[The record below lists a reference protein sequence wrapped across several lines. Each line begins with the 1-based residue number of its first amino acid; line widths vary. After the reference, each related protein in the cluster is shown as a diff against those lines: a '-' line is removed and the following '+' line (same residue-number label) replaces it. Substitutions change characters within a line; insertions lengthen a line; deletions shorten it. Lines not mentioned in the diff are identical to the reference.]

1 MGTTWQ
7 YPTRPQAL
15 FIFSIPPIQ
24 RQSRLSSQVLR
35 LRSPSIPAELQSAT
49 PGTSTT
55 GFIIGETGAY
65 QFFKLNT
72 NNGAIINYPLN
83 APGAG
88 QSDEYLGELISSD
101 NSRVFLNELGIIHYI
116 DTATDKLV
124 QANIYIPC
132 CYGNYDLALSSNQG
146 RLEGTGYFYDVNLNA
161 ESFYTE
167 NDREVLNIS
176 YVYGAKL
183 SPDGRLFFQP
193 STSGI
198 DVFDGYLG
206 NLLNRISL
214 PVALSPNY
222 DALVD
227 DGTDNILVA
236 ITGTGNGIAIVDLTS
251 ISEPPQ
257 LPYSS
262 RKSASRSVSLISRTI

>member
-1 MGTTWQ
+1 
-7 YPTRPQAL
+7 
-15 FIFSIPPIQ
+15 
-24 RQSRLSSQVLR
+24 
-35 LRSPSIPAELQSAT
+35 
-49 PGTSTT
+49 
-55 GFIIGETGAY
+55 
-65 QFFKLNT
+65 
-72 NNGAIINYPLN
+72 
-83 APGAG
+83 
-88 QSDEYLGELISSD
+88 
-101 NSRVFLNELGIIHYI
+101 
-116 DTATDKLV
+116 
-124 QANIYIPC
+124 
-132 CYGNYDLALSSNQG
+132 
-146 RLEGTGYFYDVNLNA
+146 LNA

-167 NDREVLNIS
+167 NDREILNIS

-193 STSGI
+193 STNGI

-251 ISEPPQ
+251 ISEPPP
-257 LPYSS
+257 LPYN
-262 RKSASRSVSLISRTI
+262 RQSASHQYRSLVKQSDSPSEVNPRTQQKQPVQPSHTIPYVTERALPYRK